1 MEERYRLTDRTVL
14 SSINFLNR
22 SMHKKTHE
30 KIRDFFINMG
40 KHHRILL
47 PIAVCGLFVT
57 MFLTNLFS
65 YCYRSLKRFACAS
78 FVICCFFIGSSF
90 AFPIF
95 IQNNGFVS
103 APYEGGDIA
112 AVNSNLDFV
121 SEENSSE
128 ETGEVIAEADDDDE
142 QDLTVKDESGV
153 LLDSDLV
160 YLDDML
166 DDIDTTLSDMDEGET
181 IDDTFS
187 KDDWK
192 LILINKQHPIPEDY
206 EFVLGTL
213 SGSMKCDERIIN
225 DLLSMV
231 KAAKDEEIKLVICS
245 PYRDLDRQ
253 KMLFDRKIS
262 SYMKKGY
269 SYMDAYKLSS
279 QAVTI
284 PGASEHQVG
293 LAIDIVTD
301 NYTYLDDGFA
311 DTDAGRWLKDHC
323 EEYGFILRYPA
334 DKEYITGIEFE
345 PWHFRYVGRS
355 AARVIMNNDLCLEE
369 FWERYL

>member
-1 MEERYRLTDRTVL
+1 
-14 SSINFLNR
+14 
-22 SMHKKTHE
+22 
-30 KIRDFFINMG
+30 
-40 KHHRILL
+40 
-47 PIAVCGLFVT
+47 
-57 MFLTNLFS
+57 
-65 YCYRSLKRFACAS
+65 
-78 FVICCFFIGSSF
+78 
-90 AFPIF
+90 
-95 IQNNGFVS
+95 
-103 APYEGGDIA
+103 
-112 AVNSNLDFV
+112 
-121 SEENSSE
+121 
-128 ETGEVIAEADDDDE
+128 
-142 QDLTVKDESGV
+142 
-153 LLDSDLV
+153 
-160 YLDDML
+160 
-166 DDIDTTLSDMDEGET
+166 
-181 IDDTFS
+181 
-187 KDDWK
+187 
-192 LILINKQHPIPEDY
+192 
-206 EFVLGTL
+206 
-213 SGSMKCDERIIN
+213 
-225 DLLSMV
+225 MV

-311 DTDAGRWLKDHC
+311 DTDAGKWLKDHC

-355 AARVIMNNDLCLEE
+355 AARVIMDNDLCLEE

>member
-1 MEERYRLTDRTVL
+1 
-14 SSINFLNR
+14 
-22 SMHKKTHE
+22 MHKKTHE

-40 KHHRILL
+40 KRYRILKPL
-47 PIAVCGLFVT
+47 AVCGLFLT
-57 MFLTNLFS
+57 MFFTDLFL
-65 YCYRSLKRFACAS
+65 YCSRSAKRFACAS

-95 IQNNGFVS
+95 NQNNGFVS
-103 APYEGGDIA
+103 APDEEKDIA
-112 AVNSNLDFV
+112 AVDSDLDFV
-121 SEENSSE
+121 SEDVSPDAVGYDTVAN
-128 ETGEVIAEADDDDE
+128 ETDSHDN
-142 QDLTVKDESGV
+142 TVRDESGM

-166 DDIDTTLSDMDEGET
+166 EDLET
-181 IDDTFS
+181 IKQDSDETESSQDSFS
-187 KDDWK
+187 PDDWK
-192 LILINKQHPIPEDY
+192 LILINKQHPIPDDY
-206 EFVLGTL
+206 DFVLGSL
-213 SGSMKCDERIIN
+213 SGSMKCDERIIS

-231 KAAKDEEIKLVICS
+231 KAAKEDGVKLVICS
-245 PYRDLDRQ
+245 PYRDPDRQ
-253 KMLFDRKIS
+253 KMLFEKKIN

-279 QAVTI
+279 QAVTV

-311 DTDAGRWLKDHC
+311 DTDAGMWLKEHC
-323 EEYGFILRYPA
+323 DEYGFILRYPK

-345 PWHFRYVGRS
+345 PWHFRYVGKP
-355 AARVIMNNDLCLEE
+355 AAAVIMDNDICLEE

>member
-1 MEERYRLTDRTVL
+1 
-14 SSINFLNR
+14 
-22 SMHKKTHE
+22 MHKKTHE
-30 KIRDFFINMG
+30 KIRDYFINMG
-40 KHHRILL
+40 KRHRILL

-57 MFLTNLFS
+57 MFITDLFL
-65 YCYRSLKRFACAS
+65 YCSRSLKRFACAS

-95 IQNNGFVS
+95 NQNNGFVS
-103 APYEGGDIA
+103 APYDEGDIA
-112 AVNSNLDFV
+112 AVNSNLDFID
-121 SEENSSE
+121 EENSGPDGAQEAE
-128 ETGEVIAEADDDDE
+128 ESVDGSDE
-142 QDLTVKDESGV
+142 ENITVKDESGI

-166 DDIDTTLSDMDEGET
+166 DDIETTEVVQDDNEASDDS
-181 IDDTFS
+181 FS
-187 KDDWK
+187 SDDWR
-192 LILINKQHPIPEDY
+192 LVLINKQHPIPEDY

-225 DLLSMV
+225 DLLAMV
-231 KAAKDEEIKLVICS
+231 KAAKYEEIKLVICS

-253 KMLFDRKIS
+253 KMLFERKIS
-262 SYMKKGY
+262 SYIKKGY

-311 DTDAGRWLKDHC
+311 DTDAGKWLKDHC
-323 EEYGFILRYPA
+323 AEYGFILRYPK

-345 PWHFRYVGRS
+345 PWHFRYVGKS
-355 AARVIMNNDLCLEE
+355 AARVIMDNGICLEE

>member
-1 MEERYRLTDRTVL
+1 
-14 SSINFLNR
+14 
-22 SMHKKTHE
+22 
-30 KIRDFFINMG
+30 MG

-57 MFLTNLFS
+57 MFVTNLFS
-65 YCYRSLKRFACAS
+65 YCHRSLKRFACAS

-95 IQNNGFVS
+95 NQNNGFVS
-103 APYEGGDIA
+103 APYDDGDIA
-112 AVNSNLDFV
+112 AVNSNLDFA
-121 SEENSSE
+121 SEDNTRE
-128 ETGEVIAEADDDDE
+128 ETDDVNAETDDE
-142 QDLTVKDESGV
+142 QKLTVKDESGA

-166 DDIDTTLSDMDEGET
+166 DDIDTTISDPDENKT

-187 KDDWK
+187 SDDWK

-206 EFVLGTL
+206 DFVLGSL
-213 SGSMKCDERIIN
+213 SGNMKCDERIIN

-231 KAAKDEEIKLVICS
+231 KAAKDEDIKLVICS

-253 KMLFDRKIS
+253 KMLFDRKIGY
-262 SYMKKGY
+262 YMKKGY

-301 NYTYLDDGFA
+301 SYTYLDDGFA
-311 DTDAGRWLKDHC
+311 ETDAGRWLKDHC
-323 EEYGFILRYPA
+323 ADYGFILRYPK

-355 AARVIMNNDLCLEE
+355 AARIIMDNEYCLEE

>member
-1 MEERYRLTDRTVL
+1 
-14 SSINFLNR
+14 
-22 SMHKKTHE
+22 
-30 KIRDFFINMG
+30 MG
-40 KHHRILL
+40 KRHRILL

-57 MFLTNLFS
+57 MFITDLFL
-65 YCYRSLKRFACAS
+65 YCSRSLKRFACAS

-95 IQNNGFVS
+95 NQNNGFVS
-103 APYEGGDIA
+103 APYEDGDIA
-112 AVNSNLDFV
+112 AVNSNLDFAD
-121 SEENSSE
+121 EENAS
-128 ETGEVIAEADDDDE
+128 GDNPGDE
-142 QDLTVKDESGV
+142 NGSIEGSGKQNPTVKDESGV

-166 DDIDTTLSDMDEGET
+166 DEIET
-181 IDDTFS
+181 SENDPEESETAEEAFS
-187 KDDWK
+187 SDDWK
-192 LILINKQHPIPEDY
+192 LILINKQHPIPDDY
-206 EFVLGTL
+206 DFVLGTL
-213 SGSMKCDERIIN
+213 SGNMKCDERIVN

-231 KAAKDEEIKLVICS
+231 RAAKDEDIKLVICS
-245 PYRDLDRQ
+245 PYRDLERQ
-253 KMLFDRKIS
+253 KMLFERKIS

-293 LAIDIVTD
+293 LAIDLVTD

-311 DTDAGRWLKDHC
+311 DTDAGKWLKDNC
-323 EEYGFILRYPA
+323 FEYGFILRYPK

-345 PWHFRYVGRS
+345 PWHFRYVGRA
-355 AARVIMNNDLCLEE
+355 AARVIMENDLCLEE
-369 FWERYL
+369 FWEIYL